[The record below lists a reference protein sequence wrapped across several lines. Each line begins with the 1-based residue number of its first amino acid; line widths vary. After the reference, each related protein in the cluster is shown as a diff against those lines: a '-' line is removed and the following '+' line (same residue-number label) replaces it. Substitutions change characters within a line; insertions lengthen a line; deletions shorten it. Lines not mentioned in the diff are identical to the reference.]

1 MQRLSQF
8 RGRRQFATEI
18 TPTLVYAAGWWLSQN
33 PDSPSTR
40 AESYCLVNRS
50 APSQRVALVETLP
63 LDEQALG
70 SSRLGG
76 ELLPES
82 RAVLAESRRD
92 DCQKRQAFGL
102 QSIPEPPYSRLR
114 AVADMLV
121 RVVLLWTLVYSQH
134 RGRLRLR
141 VDLVCS
147 LAALSWT
154 ALSAGN
160 SYRRFHS
167 RSCIC
172 IAAMWSFGLRRFAL
186 MSSFVLMVASQ
197 ERLQRHYAEANST
210 KCASDTA
217 MVADFY

>member
-1 MQRLSQF
+1 MCRRSFPAGDTTSPVNAAWGWFSQD
-8 RGRRQFATEI
+8 
-18 TPTLVYAAGWWLSQN
+18 QN
-33 PDSPSTR
+33 SPSTR
-40 AESYCLVNRS
+40 AASYCLVNGA

-63 LDEQALG
+63 LDVQDLG
-70 SSRLGG
+70 SSRSDA
-76 ELLPES
+76 ELLPGS

-92 DCQKRQAFGL
+92 DCQKREAHGV
-102 QSIPEPPYSRLR
+102 QSIPELPYSRVR
-114 AVADMLV
+114 AVADMFV
-121 RVVLLWTLVYSQH
+121 SVVLLWTLVYSQH

-147 LAALSWT
+147 LAALPWT

-186 MSSFVLMVASQ
+186 MSSFVFMVASQ
-197 ERLQRHYAEANST
+197 ERLQRHYAEASST